1 MRVGEWRLSW
11 KTKQL
16 EFSDFR
22 SGIISRRCK
31 TRVGAWK
38 QVGRKETGSE
48 GHERRGRK
56 RIGLWNRWVAHLDT
70 EIPSCGLELE

>member
-1 MRVGEWRLSW
+1 MGEWRLSW
-11 KTKQL
+11 KTKQV
-16 EFSDFR
+16 EVSDFR

-48 GHERRGRK
+48 VSKSGAERELGSG
-56 RIGLWNRWVAHLDT
+56 IGWVVHLDT
-70 EIPSCGLELE
+70 EIPSCGHELE